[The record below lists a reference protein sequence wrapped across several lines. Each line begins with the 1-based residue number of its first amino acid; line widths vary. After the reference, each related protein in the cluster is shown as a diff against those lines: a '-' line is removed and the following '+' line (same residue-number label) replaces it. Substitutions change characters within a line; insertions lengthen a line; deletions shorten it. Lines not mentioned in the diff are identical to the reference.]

1 MRKYILCLIGCI
13 FLLTSCIGETLA
25 KKEEINNIYIE
36 IINEEDKRIDKIEI
50 KEKDVEKIKDI
61 ISNKKTYVD
70 SGFVFAEG
78 KYRIVLENV
87 DGNIN
92 LYPYCGGMST
102 IRVGEKSDE
111 YLALQEKKLK
121 QLEDVV
127 NKYVNIDKVG
137 GIWEWSEYIGKE

>member
-1 MRKYILCLIGCI
+1 MGGKVLYFYIFKGTRIE
-13 FLLTSCIGETLA
+13 LLF
-25 KKEEINNIYIE
+25 KKIMS
-36 IINEEDKRIDKIEI
+36 D
-50 KEKDVEKIKDI
+50 
-61 ISNKKTYVD
+61 
-70 SGFVFAEG
+70 
-78 KYRIVLENV
+78 YRIKNV